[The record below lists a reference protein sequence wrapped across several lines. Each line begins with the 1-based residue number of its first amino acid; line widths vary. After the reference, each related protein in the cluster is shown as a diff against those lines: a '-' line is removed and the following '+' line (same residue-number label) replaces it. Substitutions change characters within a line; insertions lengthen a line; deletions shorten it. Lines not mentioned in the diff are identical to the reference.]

1 VAFGPLPPSSVSLV
15 GTAGRAYGDVY
26 AAAAST
32 GVQYQTGG
40 FGIAASIASNTDVWL
55 MWEMPWGALP
65 SGTCTL
71 KLWARAAA
79 TANSAKVNPAIVMSG
94 SGDDPGAQALT
105 AEGTQTLT
113 WAAGDSDELKL
124 LSLAMDAV
132 TIAHSKFL
140 TMRLRFETA
149 SWTLAAKSLWM
160 PRIVFE

>member
-1 VAFGPLPPSSVSLV
+1 MAFGPLPPSSVSLT
-15 GTAGRAYGDVY
+15 GTSGRAFGDVF

-32 GVQYQTGG
+32 GVQYQTGI
-40 FGIAASIASNTDVWL
+40 GIAASIGTNTDVWL

-65 SGTCTL
+65 TGTARL

-79 TANSAKVNPAIVMSG
+79 TANSAKVNPAWAMAG
-94 SGDDPGAQALT
+94 SGDDPGALALS

-124 LSLAMDAV
+124 LSLDLDATTV
-132 TIAHSKFL
+132 EHSKFL
-140 TMRLRFETA
+140 IMRLRFETA
-149 SWTLAAKSLWM
+149 SWTLAVKSLWV